1 MAISVCLALASFFFS
16 RTSTPEAA
24 KMQGLD
30 DRAGQEAAA
39 FVQMAFDVLSK
50 DGEATFRGLWGK
62 VEQPQFAS
70 GVKSLSGAKGP
81 PEILAVLSPK
91 TTQRQILV
99 FVRYQGLPYNIQYV
113 LAKESDGLKI
123 ENIYETKEL
132 R

>member
-1 MAISVCLALASFFFS
+1 
-16 RTSTPEAA
+16 
-24 KMQGLD
+24 MQVLV

-50 DGEATFRGLWGK
+50 DGEDAFRGFWGK

-81 PEILAVLSPK
+81 PEVLAVVSPK
-91 TTQRQILV
+91 TAQRQILV

-113 LAKESDGLKI
+113 LAKEPGGLKI
-123 ENIYETKEL
+123 ESIYETKEL